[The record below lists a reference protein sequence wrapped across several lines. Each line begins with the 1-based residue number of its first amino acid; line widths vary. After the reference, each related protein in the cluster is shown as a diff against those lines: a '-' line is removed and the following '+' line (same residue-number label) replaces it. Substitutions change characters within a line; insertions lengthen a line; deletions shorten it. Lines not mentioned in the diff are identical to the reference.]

1 MVPRAIGFVDSENG
15 MPMRKPDG
23 QAVFLGSA
31 LMGASALVIY
41 LTFFYQHFHQQG
53 NGQSRGATPR
63 RSTMTLEDIPFDG
76 QSAFAWI
83 EKLCRLGPRR
93 SGSAGMEQQQA
104 LLVEHFQQLGGHVEL
119 QRFAVRHPVDGTR
132 VPMANVVVTWHPGRR
147 ERILLCAHYDTRPY
161 PDQDPD
167 PAGRKGVFL
176 GANDGASGVAVL
188 AEMARHMPQFDS
200 PLGVDFVLF
209 DGEEFVFNDRRDR
222 YFLGSEYFARDY
234 AAAKDRGFEYRAAV
248 LLDMVGDK
256 YLELYQERNG
266 LRWRDSRWIVESI
279 WKKAAALGVREFIN
293 RPLRTEIRDDHLML
307 HDYGGIPA
315 CDIIDFRYRSPDGR
329 QQYWH
334 TRQDTPDKCSA
345 LSLAKVGWVVHEWL
359 KDQK

>member
-1 MVPRAIGFVDSENG
+1 
-15 MPMRKPDG
+15 MRNPDG
-23 QAVFLGSA
+23 QTVFLGSVLIGGLA
-31 LMGASALVIY
+31 VVVY
-41 LTFFYQHFHQQG
+41 LTFFYQQG
-53 NGQSRGATPR
+53 NGQSHSTTPGT
-63 RSTMTLEDIPFDG
+63 STLKLVEIPFDG
-76 QSAFAWI
+76 KSAFAWI
-83 EKLCRLGPRR
+83 GKLCQLGPRM
-93 SGSAGMEQQQA
+93 SGSPGMKHQQA
-104 LLVEHFQQLGGHVEL
+104 MLVEHFQKSGGQVQL
-119 QRFAVRHPVDGTR
+119 QQFFVRHPVSGIH
-132 VPMANVVVTWHPGRR
+132 VPMANLIVTWHPERR
-147 ERILLCAHYDTRPY
+147 ERILLCAHYDTRPF

-188 AEMARHMPQFDS
+188 AELAKHMPMFNA

-209 DGEEFVFNDRRDR
+209 DGEEFVFHQRDR
-222 YFLGSEYFARDY
+222 YFLGSEYFARNY
-234 AAAKDRGFEYRAAV
+234 AGVESAENRGFQYRAAV

-279 WKKAAALGVREFIN
+279 WKKAAALGVREFVD
-293 RPLRTEIRDDHLML
+293 RPMRTEIRDDHLML
-307 HDYGGIPA
+307 HDKGGIPA
-315 CDIIDFRYRSPDGR
+315 CDIIDFNYRSPDRR

-345 LSLAKVGWVVHEWL
+345 LSLAKVGWVLHEWL

>member
-1 MVPRAIGFVDSENG
+1 
-15 MPMRKPDG
+15 MRKPDG
-23 QAVFLGSA
+23 KTVFLGSA
-31 LMGASALVIY
+31 LIGGLAIVAY
-41 LTFFYQHFHQQG
+41 LTFFYQQG
-53 NGQSRGATPR
+53 NGQSRSATAR
-63 RSTMTLEDIPFDG
+63 VSTFALEDIPFDG

-83 EKLCRLGPRR
+83 DKLCQLGPRM
-93 SGSAGMEQQQA
+93 SGSTGMKQQQA
-104 LLVEHFQQLGGHVEL
+104 LLVEHFQKLGGQVQL
-119 QRFAVRHPVDGTR
+119 QQFPVRHPVSGIG
-132 VPMANVVVTWHPGRR
+132 VPMANLIVTWHPKRR
-147 ERILLCAHYDTRPY
+147 ERMLLCAHYDTRPF

-188 AEMARHMPQFDS
+188 AELAKHMPHFNS

-209 DGEEFVFNDRRDR
+209 DGEEFVFGDRDR
-222 YFLGSEYFARDY
+222 YFLGSEYFARHY
-234 AAAKDRGFEYRAAV
+234 AEAENRGFQYRAAV

-256 YLELYQERNG
+256 DLELYQERNG

-279 WKKAAALGVREFIN
+279 WKKAATLGVREFID

-315 CDIIDFRYRSPDGR
+315 CDIIDFRYRSPDRR

-345 LSLAKVGWVVHEWL
+345 LSLAKVGWVLHEWL